1 MKIKTKHR
9 KGKTLKANK
18 KAEIGFDEC
27 DIIAAQNGDSGAW
40 YRIRK
45 YFTPY
50 MRMIVYKHRPG
61 YTAHDYRER
70 QNAAESALLEAV
82 MKFTFEY

>member
-27 DIIAAQNGDSGAW
+27 DIIVAQNGDSGAW
-40 YRIRK
+40 YRIWMIAFAVTFRVFKEFK
-45 YFTPY
+45 YHH
-50 MRMIVYKHRPG
+50 K
-61 YTAHDYRER
+61 
-70 QNAAESALLEAV
+70 
-82 MKFTFEY
+82 K